1 MKRWIHNAIAKQAK
15 ESPFS
20 AQQWL
25 DELHCDGLTLSLD
38 ELLRYQKLASKIS
51 LKPSRSVKGQ
61 LAGNYLS
68 VSKGRGMEFD
78 EVRHYQAGDDI
89 RTIDWRVTARTGKP
103 HTKLFREEKERP
115 VFILVDFSPSM
126 FFGSQLLFKSVQAAH
141 LAAVIAWVA
150 KERGDKIGGLIA
162 SSRQHRELKPKS
174 RQQGVLQLFHQ
185 LISVHNAELST
196 TAEASEQ
203 SDNLQFESACARLR
217 RLAMP
222 GSLVFIISD
231 FEQLTDASIKHLSQ
245 LKQHCEIHA
254 RQIIDPLET
263 ALPTVKETRHL
274 PVTDGKTNKLLM
286 LGDKQFSLQYEQMAH
301 ARQIAIDT
309 QLKKLGIPTQRIS
322 AGKPIFQQFD

>member
-1 MKRWIHNAIAKQAK
+1 MKRFIHSNASKKTQHQ
-15 ESPFS
+15 SMS

-25 DELHCDGLTLSLD
+25 AELRCDGLSLSLE

-51 LKPSRSVKGQ
+51 LKPTRSVKGHF
-61 LAGNYLS
+61 AGNYLS

-78 EVRHYQAGDDI
+78 EVRHYQPGDDI

-115 VFILVDFSPSM
+115 VFILVDFGPSM

-141 LAAVIAWVA
+141 LAAVIAWAA

-162 SSRQHRELKPKS
+162 SAQTHRELKPKS

-185 LISVHNAELST
+185 LIDVHNAEL
-196 TAEASEQ
+196 AQRDQA
-203 SDNLQFESACARLR
+203 DNSLRFESACARLR

-254 RQIIDPLET
+254 RQITDPLEIS
-263 ALPTVKETRHL
+263 LPSVKGTRHL
-274 PVTDGKTNKLLM
+274 PVTDGRTNKLLM
-286 LGDKQFSLQYEQMAH
+286 LGDKQFTQQYAQMAH
-301 ARQIAIDT
+301 ARQHTIDT
-309 QLKKLGIPTQRIS
+309 HLRKLGIQTQLIS
-322 AGKPIFQQFD
+322 AGRPIFQQFD